1 MNEKLVISSLVA
13 LGFFITAG
21 ALGHLAYL
29 SYIGEFSL
37 SSFVMSIFE

>member
-13 LGFFITAG
+13 LACFIIAG
-21 ALGHLAYL
+21 ALGYLAYL

-37 SSFVMSIFE
+37 RGFVVSIFE